1 MKTVSASSGLI
12 IPDQNSYIYIY
23 IYIYIP
29 SSVLSNLPQINYLF
43 RVNGACKVVRGEG
56 KWFEVVDEQNL
67 TNAVFY
73 IPFFSFLIMGILVK
87 FCITD
92 QGC

>member
-1 MKTVSASSGLI
+1 MIDNSGSKLLH
-12 IPDQNSYIYIY
+12 IYIY
-23 IYIYIP
+23 IFL
-29 SSVLSNLPQINYLF
+29 VQFFQNLPQINYLF

>member
-1 MKTVSASSGLI
+1 MKTVSASSWLTI
-12 IPDQNSYIYIY
+12 QDQNSYIYIY
-23 IYIYIP
+23 IFL
-29 SSVLSNLPQINYLF
+29 VQFFQNLPQINYLF
-43 RVNGACKVVRGEG
+43 KVNGACKVVRGEG

-67 TNAVFY
+67 TNAVFFVLSF
-73 IPFFSFLIMGILVK
+73 FFSLLIMFTLVK

>member
-1 MKTVSASSGLI
+1 MIDNSGSKLLH
-12 IPDQNSYIYIY
+12 IYIY
-23 IYIYIP
+23 IFL
-29 SSVLSNLPQINYLF
+29 VQFFQNLPQINYLF
-43 RVNGACKVVRGEG
+43 KVNGACKVVRGEG

-67 TNAVFY
+67 TNAVFFVLSF
-73 IPFFSFLIMGILVK
+73 FFSLLIMVTLVK

>member
-1 MKTVSASSGLI
+1 MIDNSGSKLLH
-12 IPDQNSYIYIY
+12 IYIY
-23 IYIYIP
+23 IFL
-29 SSVLSNLPQINYLF
+29 VQFFQNLPQINYLF
-43 RVNGACKVVRGEG
+43 KVNGACKVVRGEG